1 MLSLLFLRVKVQQY
15 FVSLSYMFLDLK
27 TVLKIWLNPG
37 YNSTIFRRS
46 RPRSSLANLFKLQHF
61 RLNRQVLLSLLI

>member
-15 FVSLSYMFLDLK
+15 FVSLSYMFLDMK

-37 YNSTIFRRS
+37 YNSTIFRRT
-46 RPRSSLANLFKLQHF
+46 RPSSSLADLFKLQHF

>member
-15 FVSLSYMFLDLK
+15 FVSLSYMFLDMK

-37 YNSTIFRRS
+37 Y
-46 RPRSSLANLFKLQHF
+46 KLTQ
-61 RLNRQVLLSLLI
+61 LSFEEPGPGVHSPTCSNYNILD

>member
-15 FVSLSYMFLDLK
+15 FVSLSYMFLDMK
-27 TVLKIWLNPG
+27 TVLKIWLNPE
-37 YNSTIFRRS
+37 YNSTIFRRT
-46 RPRSSLANLFKLQHF
+46 RPRSLLANLFKLQHF

>member
-15 FVSLSYMFLDLK
+15 FVSLSYMFLDMK
-27 TVLKIWLNPG
+27 TVLKIWLNAG
-37 YNSTIFRRS
+37 YNSTIFRRT